1 CESDYNE
8 VNEDNCDDNNGTWN
22 GFRII
27 GDNLDKNVKPRYR
40 RIDHGTDS
48 LHFFHIYAVP
58 LGVILKNE
66 NNLDDMIEILEEVIW
81 KKFYDTKSFM
91 DKGSMAQL
99 RNLIDRRNISADSE
113 SDYNACDDFFT
124 VVVECH
130 IIAAAMQYLKMATI
144 NDQPSHSLLIGLAQ
158 LCVGE
163 D

>member
-1 CESDYNE
+1 MVSADRLHCLLIGGDQLTCKRIETAIELRQNGSTPIHALKGIQPVCEDWHAKK
-8 VNEDNCDDNNGTWN
+8 C
-22 GFRII
+22 
-27 GDNLDKNVKPRYR
+27 L
-40 RIDHGTDS
+40 
-48 LHFFHIYAVP
+48 L
-58 LGVILKNE
+58 
-66 NNLDDMIEILEEVIW
+66 EVIW

-158 LCVGE
+158 LC
-163 D
+163 